1 MLRHVLWVG
10 LLAGLV
16 AGLAT
21 AVLQHFTTTPLIVAA
36 ERYEATGHGHGW
48 LAPAPTTLAHNHGAA
63 AAPGGTA
70 TDAGHDHGGGWMP
83 EDGWQR
89 TGVTTLATVLTAMG
103 YALVLIAAMLVAG
116 ERITVRIALGWGA
129 AAFAATGLAT
139 GLGLAPELPG
149 SAAADLAAR
158 QVWWIGTAA
167 ATAAGLYGLFRLETL
182 GARIGGAVLIA
193 IPHLVGAPRPDKF
206 ESAVPAELAAHF
218 ASTSLAL
225 HAAMWI
231 MVAAAIGVL
240 WQRMA
245 RPV

>member
-21 AVLQHFTTTPLIVAA
+21 AVLQHFTTTPLIIAA

-48 LAPAPTTLAHNHGAA
+48 LAPAPTLLAHGPAA
-63 AAPGGTA
+63 TA
-70 TDAGHDHGGGWMP
+70 TDAGHDHGAAWAP

-89 TGVTTLATVLTAMG
+89 TGVTALATVLTAMG

-116 ERITVRIALGWGA
+116 ERITVRAALGWGA

-149 SAAADLAAR
+149 AAAADVVAR

-193 IPHLVGAPRPDKF
+193 IPHLVGAPRPEKF
-206 ESAVPAELAAHF
+206 QSTVPAELAAHF

-231 MVAAAIGVL
+231 MVAAAIGIL

-245 RPV
+245 RPA